1 MKESA
6 GISRND
12 AIVSY
17 ISCGMLKTG
26 EFYLKFWGDESNSYT

>member
-26 EFYLKFWGDESNSYT
+26 EFDLELFGE